1 MKEMNIGKKIFLAV
15 SVFMTFYLL
24 WVLTQCIVTCFLLEH
39 SYLLR
44 VV

>member
-15 SVFMTFYLL
+15 SVFMTFYRL
-24 WVLTQCIVTCFLLEH
+24 WVLTQCIVTYFLLEH